1 MNWIARGFTGFGSL
15 TLINLL
21 LRSFAKE
28 TTRGEGKVFCIKVA
42 TEVLIITKI
51 GNSLNDQYYLIY

>member
-1 MNWIARGFTGFGSL
+1 MGVNWLARGFTGFGSL
-15 TLINLL
+15 VLVNLL

-28 TTRGEGKVFCIKVA
+28 TTRGEDNDFCIKVA

-51 GNSLNDQYYLIY
+51 GISDRELLK